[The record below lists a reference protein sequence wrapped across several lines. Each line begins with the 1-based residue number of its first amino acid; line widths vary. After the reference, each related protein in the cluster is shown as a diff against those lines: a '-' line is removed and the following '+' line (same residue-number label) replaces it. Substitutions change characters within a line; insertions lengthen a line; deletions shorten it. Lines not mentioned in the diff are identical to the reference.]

1 MATQSDLLKTRLL
14 EVFQF
19 AKEFFQRHNLRYIGC
34 GGTVLGAIRHKG
46 FIPWDDDIDLYM
58 PRKDYEK
65 LLSLASEFQG
75 TGYELL
81 HWDNQTLTS
90 QSSYSLPTREGQGGS
105 LNSQSSYSLPTREGQ
120 GGSLNSQYYMP
131 FAKIADCRSTIWE
144 FRHLPFLFGVSIDIF
159 PLDEF
164 DEADE
169 VITARQYRSHYY
181 FDKYLNAVSHYSCK
195 DMLQALCKADVHR
208 LGVQVLSKWRSRNPQ
223 KYLQAF
229 RQFEETY
236 KHNGSGPKCVCVTQ
250 WEGRIFQSEW
260 FHDVIEVPFEDTTLI
275 IPRAYDA
282 YLHKLY
288 GDYMQ
293 LPPEEK
299 RVSHPHYFFD
309 IDHRLTLEEL
319 RSRNKH

>member
-1 MATQSDLLKTRLL
+1 MIEEKKQTPPSEARSGDLLKTRLL
-14 EVFQF
+14 EVFQY

-58 PRKDYEK
+58 PRKDYDK

-81 HWDNQTLTS
+81 HWDNQA
-90 QSSYSLPTREGQGGS
+90 
-105 LNSQSSYSLPTREGQ
+105 LNF
-120 GGSLNSQYYMP
+120 QYYMP

-169 VITARQYRSHYY
+169 VITACQYRSHYY
-181 FDKYLNAVSHYSCK
+181 FDKYLNAVSRYSCK

-208 LGVQVLSKWRSRNPQ
+208 LGVQVLSKWRSRCPQ

-236 KHNGSGPKCVCVTQ
+236 KHNGPGPKCVCVTQ

-282 YLHKLY
+282 YLRKLY

-319 RSRNKH
+319 RVCKQSDIV

>member
-1 MATQSDLLKTRLL
+1 MAEPSWQLL
-14 EVFQF
+14 Q
-19 AKEFFQRHNLRYIGC
+19 
-34 GGTVLGAIRHKG
+34 
-46 FIPWDDDIDLYM
+46 
-58 PRKDYEK
+58 
-65 LLSLASEFQG
+65 LAPEFQG

-81 HWDNQTLTS
+81 HWDNLT
-90 QSSYSLPTREGQGGS
+90 
-105 LNSQSSYSLPTREGQ
+105 LNSQLST
-120 GGSLNSQYYMP
+120 LNSQYYMP
-131 FAKIADCRSTIWE
+131 FAKIADCHSTIWE

-181 FDKYLNAVSHYSCK
+181 FDKYLNAVSHYTFA
-195 DMLQALCKADVHR
+195 DMIRSLFAGDVHR
-208 LGVQVLSKWRSRNPQ
+208 LGVQVLSKWRSRNPR

-236 KHNGSGPKCVCVTQ
+236 KHNGPGPKCVCVTQ

-282 YLHKLY
+282 YLRKLY

-299 RVSHPHYFFD
+299 RISHPHYFFD

>member
-1 MATQSDLLKTRLL
+1 MATQSDPLKTRLL

-19 AKEFFQRHNLRYIGC
+19 AKEFFQQHNLRYIGC

-58 PRKDYEK
+58 PRKDYEQ
-65 LLSLASEFQG
+65 LLQLAPEFQG

-81 HWDNQTLTS
+81 HWDNLT
-90 QSSYSLPTREGQGGS
+90 
-105 LNSQSSYSLPTREGQ
+105 LNSQLST
-120 GGSLNSQYYMP
+120 LNSQYYMP
-131 FAKIADCRSTIWE
+131 FAKIADCHSTVWE

-181 FDKYLNAVSHYSCK
+181 FDKYLNAVSRYSCK

-208 LGVQVLSKWRSRNPQ
+208 LGVQVLSKWRSRNPR

-236 KHNGSGPKCVCVTQ
+236 KHNGPGPKCVCVTQ

-282 YLHKLY
+282 YLRKLY

>member
-19 AKEFFQRHNLRYIGC
+19 AKEFFQQHNLRYIGC

-65 LLSLASEFQG
+65 LLSLASELQG

-81 HWDNQTLTS
+81 HWDNQTLT
-90 QSSYSLPTREGQGGS
+90 
-105 LNSQSSYSLPTREGQ
+105 SQSSYSLPTREGQ

-181 FDKYLNAVSHYSCK
+181 FDKYLNAVSHYTFA
-195 DMLQALCKADVHR
+195 DMAKSLFAGDVHR
-208 LGVQVLSKWRSRNPQ
+208 LGVQVLSKWRSRNPR

-236 KHNGSGPKCVCVTQ
+236 KHNGPGPKCVCVTQ

-282 YLHKLY
+282 YLRKLY

-319 RSRNKH
+319 RARNKH

>member
-1 MATQSDLLKTRLL
+1 MATQSDPLKTRLL

-58 PRKDYEK
+58 PRKDYEQ
-65 LLSLASEFQG
+65 LLQLAPEFQG

-81 HWDNQTLTS
+81 HWDNLT
-90 QSSYSLPTREGQGGS
+90 
-105 LNSQSSYSLPTREGQ
+105 LNSQLST
-120 GGSLNSQYYMP
+120 LNSQYYMP

-181 FDKYLNAVSHYSCK
+181 FDKYLNAVSRYSCK

-236 KHNGSGPKCVCVTQ
+236 KHNGPGPKCVCVTQ

>member
-1 MATQSDLLKTRLL
+1 MATQSDPLKTRLL

-58 PRKDYEK
+58 PRKDYEQ
-65 LLSLASEFQG
+65 LLQLAPEFQG

-81 HWDNQTLTS
+81 HWDNLT
-90 QSSYSLPTREGQGGS
+90 
-105 LNSQSSYSLPTREGQ
+105 LNSQLST
-120 GGSLNSQYYMP
+120 LNSQYYMP
-131 FAKIADCRSTIWE
+131 FAKIADCHSTIWE

-181 FDKYLNAVSHYSCK
+181 FDKYLNAVSRYSCK

-208 LGVQVLSKWRSRNPQ
+208 LGVQVLSKWRSRNPR

-236 KHNGSGPKCVCVTQ
+236 KHNGPGPKCVCVTQ

-282 YLHKLY
+282 YLRKLY

-299 RVSHPHYFFD
+299 RISHPHYFFD

-319 RSRNKH
+319 RARNKYYPHTTPNK

>member
-1 MATQSDLLKTRLL
+1 LL

-19 AKEFFQRHNLRYIGC
+19 AKEFFQRHNLRYKGC

-58 PRKDYEK
+58 PRKDYEQ
-65 LLSLASEFQG
+65 LLQLAPEFQG

-81 HWDNQTLTS
+81 HCDNQTLT
-90 QSSYSLPTREGQGGS
+90 
-105 LNSQSSYSLPTREGQ
+105 SQSSYSLPTREGQ

-181 FDKYLNAVSHYSCK
+181 FDKYLNAVSRYSCK

-208 LGVQVLSKWRSRNPQ
+208 LGVQVLSKWRGRNPR

-236 KHNGSGPKCVCVTQ
+236 KHNGPGPKCVCVTQ

-282 YLHKLY
+282 YLRKLY

-309 IDHRLTLEEL
+309 IDHRFTLVEL
-319 RSRNKH
+319 RARNKH

>member
-1 MATQSDLLKTRLL
+1 MATQSDPLKTRLL

-19 AKEFFQRHNLRYIGC
+19 AKEFFQQHNLRYIGC

-46 FIPWDDDIDLYM
+46 FIPWDDDFDLYM
-58 PRKDYEK
+58 PRKDYEQ
-65 LLSLASEFQG
+65 LLQLAPEFQG

-81 HWDNQTLTS
+81 HWDNQTL
-90 QSSYSLPTREGQGGS
+90 
-105 LNSQSSYSLPTREGQ
+105 NSQLST
-120 GGSLNSQYYMP
+120 LNSQYYMP
-131 FAKIADCRSTIWE
+131 FAKIADCHSTIWE

-181 FDKYLNAVSHYSCK
+181 FDKYLNAVSRYSCK

-208 LGVQVLSKWRSRNPQ
+208 LGVQVLSKWRSRNPR

-236 KHNGSGPKCVCVTQ
+236 KHNGPGPKCVCVTQ

-299 RVSHPHYFFD
+299 RISHPHYFFD

-319 RSRNKH
+319 RARNKYYPHTTPNK

>member
-1 MATQSDLLKTRLL
+1 MATQSDPLKTRLL

-19 AKEFFQRHNLRYIGC
+19 AKEFFQQHNLRYIGC

-58 PRKDYEK
+58 PRKDYEQ
-65 LLSLASEFQG
+65 LLQLAPEFQG

-81 HWDNQTLTS
+81 HWDNLT
-90 QSSYSLPTREGQGGS
+90 
-105 LNSQSSYSLPTREGQ
+105 LNSQLST
-120 GGSLNSQYYMP
+120 LNSQYYMP
-131 FAKIADCRSTIWE
+131 FAKIADCHSTIWE

-181 FDKYLNAVSHYSCK
+181 FDKYLNAVSRYSCK

-208 LGVQVLSKWRSRNPQ
+208 LGVQVLSKWRSRNPR

-236 KHNGSGPKCVCVTQ
+236 KHNGPGPKCVCVTQ

-282 YLHKLY
+282 YLRKLY

-309 IDHRLTLEEL
+309 IDHRFTLVEL
-319 RSRNKH
+319 RARNKH

>member
-19 AKEFFQRHNLRYIGC
+19 AKEFFQQHNLRYIGC

-58 PRKDYEK
+58 PRKDYEQ
-65 LLSLASEFQG
+65 LLQLAPEFQG

-81 HWDNQTLTS
+81 HWDNLT
-90 QSSYSLPTREGQGGS
+90 
-105 LNSQSSYSLPTREGQ
+105 LNSQLST
-120 GGSLNSQYYMP
+120 LNSQYYMP

-195 DMLQALCKADVHR
+195 DMLQALCRADVHR
-208 LGVQVLSKWRSRNPQ
+208 LGVQVLSKWRSRNPR

-236 KHNGSGPKCVCVTQ
+236 KHNGPGPKCVCVTQ

-282 YLHKLY
+282 YLRKLY

-299 RVSHPHYFFD
+299 RISHPHYFFD

>member
-1 MATQSDLLKTRLL
+1 MATQSDPLKTRLL

-19 AKEFFQRHNLRYIGC
+19 AKEFFQQHNLRYIGC
-34 GGTVLGAIRHKG
+34 GGTVLGAVRHKG

-58 PRKDYEK
+58 PRKDYEQ
-65 LLSLASEFQG
+65 LLQIAPEFQG

-81 HWDNQTLTS
+81 HWDNLT
-90 QSSYSLPTREGQGGS
+90 
-105 LNSQSSYSLPTREGQ
+105 LNSQLST
-120 GGSLNSQYYMP
+120 LNSQYYMP
-131 FAKIADCRSTIWE
+131 FAKIADCHSTIWE

-181 FDKYLNAVSHYSCK
+181 FDKYLNAVSRYSCK

-208 LGVQVLSKWRSRNPQ
+208 LGVQVLSKWRSRNPR

-236 KHNGSGPKCVCVTQ
+236 KHNGPGPKCVCVTQ

-282 YLHKLY
+282 YLRKLY

-299 RVSHPHYFFD
+299 RISHPHYFFD

>member
-1 MATQSDLLKTRLL
+1 MTTESDLLKTRLL

-19 AKEFFQRHNLRYIGC
+19 AKEFFQQHNLRYIGC

-58 PRKDYEK
+58 PRKDYEQ
-65 LLSLASEFQG
+65 LLNLRDEFQG
-75 TGYELL
+75 SGYELFS
-81 HWDNQTLTS
+81 WETT
-90 QSSYSLPTREGQGGS
+90 PG
-105 LNSQSSYSLPTREGQ
+105 
-120 GGSLNSQYYMP
+120 YYIP
-131 FAKIADCRSTIWE
+131 FAKISDCRSTVWE
-144 FRHLPFLFGVSIDIF
+144 FQHLPFLFGVSIDIF

-181 FDKYLNAVSHYSCK
+181 FDKYLNAVSHYTFA
-195 DMLQALCKADVHR
+195 DMAKSLFVGDVHR

-229 RQFEETY
+229 RQFEESY
-236 KHNGSGPKCVCVTQ
+236 KHNGPGSKCVCVTQ

-275 IPRAYDA
+275 IPRSYDA
-282 YLHKLY
+282 YLRKLY
-288 GDYMQ
+288 ADYMQ

-309 IDHRLTLEEL
+309 INHRLTLEEVL
-319 RSRNKH
+319 FCRSH

>member
-19 AKEFFQRHNLRYIGC
+19 AKEFFQQHNLRYIGC

-58 PRKDYEK
+58 PRKDYEQ
-65 LLSLASEFQG
+65 LLQLAPEFQG

-81 HWDNQTLTS
+81 HWDNLT
-90 QSSYSLPTREGQGGS
+90 
-105 LNSQSSYSLPTREGQ
+105 
-120 GGSLNSQYYMP
+120 LNSQYYMP
-131 FAKIADCRSTIWE
+131 FAKIADCHSTIWE

-181 FDKYLNAVSHYSCK
+181 FDKYLNAVSRYSCK

-208 LGVQVLSKWRSRNPQ
+208 LGVQVLSKWRSRNPR

-236 KHNGSGPKCVCVTQ
+236 KHNGPGPKCVCVTQ

-282 YLHKLY
+282 YLRKLY

-299 RVSHPHYFFD
+299 RISHPHYFFD

>member
-1 MATQSDLLKTRLL
+1 MKEEKKQTPPLEGRSGDLLKNRLL
-14 EVFQF
+14 EVFLF

-58 PRKDYEK
+58 PRKDYEQ
-65 LLSLASEFQG
+65 LLQLAPSFQG

-81 HWDNQTLTS
+81 NWNTQ
-90 QSSYSLPTREGQGGS
+90 QPS
-105 LNSQSSYSLPTREGQ
+105 LNSKQPIVNCQLSII
-120 GGSLNSQYYMP
+120 NSKYYMP

-181 FDKYLNAVSHYSCK
+181 FDKYLNAVSHYTFA
-195 DMLQALCKADVHR
+195 DMAKSLFAGDVHR

-229 RQFEETY
+229 QQFEETY
-236 KHNGSGPKCVCVTQ
+236 KHNGPGPKCVCVTQ

-282 YLHKLY
+282 YLRKLY

-309 IDHRLTLEEL
+309 IDHRLTLEAARVL
-319 RSRNKH
+319 RR

>member
-1 MATQSDLLKTRLL
+1 MTEENKHLSPLEARSGDLLKTRLL

-58 PRKDYEK
+58 PRKDYEQ
-65 LLSLASEFQG
+65 LMQLAPEFQG

-81 HWDNQTLTS
+81 HWDNLT
-90 QSSYSLPTREGQGGS
+90 
-105 LNSQSSYSLPTREGQ
+105 LNSQLST
-120 GGSLNSQYYMP
+120 LNSQYYMP

-169 VITARQYRSHYY
+169 VITACQYRSHYY
-181 FDKYLNAVSHYSCK
+181 FDKYLNAVSRYSCK

-208 LGVQVLSKWRSRNPQ
+208 LGVQVLSKWRSRCPQ

-229 RQFEETY
+229 RQFEESY
-236 KHNGSGPKCVCVTQ
+236 KHNGPGPKCVCVTQ

-299 RVSHPHYFFD
+299 RISHPHYFFD

>member
-1 MATQSDLLKTRLL
+1 MATQSDPLKTRLL

-19 AKEFFQRHNLRYIGC
+19 AKEFFQQHNLRYIGC
-34 GGTVLGAIRHKG
+34 GGTVLGAVRHKG

-58 PRKDYEK
+58 PRKDYEQ
-65 LLSLASEFQG
+65 LLQLAPEFQG

-81 HWDNQTLTS
+81 HWDNLT
-90 QSSYSLPTREGQGGS
+90 
-105 LNSQSSYSLPTREGQ
+105 LNSQLST
-120 GGSLNSQYYMP
+120 LNSQYYMP
-131 FAKIADCRSTIWE
+131 FAKIADCHSTVWE

-181 FDKYLNAVSHYSCK
+181 FDKYLNAVSRYSCK

-208 LGVQVLSKWRSRNPQ
+208 LGVQVLSKWRSRNPR

-236 KHNGSGPKCVCVTQ
+236 KHNGPGPKCVCVTQ

-282 YLHKLY
+282 YLRKLY

-299 RVSHPHYFFD
+299 RISHPHYFFD

>member
-1 MATQSDLLKTRLL
+1 MTEENKHLSPLEARSGDLLKTRLL

-58 PRKDYEK
+58 PRKDYDK

-81 HWDNQTLTS
+81 HWDNQA
-90 QSSYSLPTREGQGGS
+90 
-105 LNSQSSYSLPTREGQ
+105 LNF
-120 GGSLNSQYYMP
+120 QYYMP

-169 VITARQYRSHYY
+169 VITACQYRSHYY
-181 FDKYLNAVSHYSCK
+181 FDKYLNAVSRYSCK

-208 LGVQVLSKWRSRNPQ
+208 LGVQVLSKWRSRCPQ

-299 RVSHPHYFFD
+299 RISHPHYFFD

>member
-1 MATQSDLLKTRLL
+1 
-14 EVFQF
+14 
-19 AKEFFQRHNLRYIGC
+19 
-34 GGTVLGAIRHKG
+34 
-46 FIPWDDDIDLYM
+46 
-58 PRKDYEK
+58 
-65 LLSLASEFQG
+65 
-75 TGYELL
+75 
-81 HWDNQTLTS
+81 
-90 QSSYSLPTREGQGGS
+90 
-105 LNSQSSYSLPTREGQ
+105 
-120 GGSLNSQYYMP
+120 MP

-181 FDKYLNAVSHYSCK
+181 FDKYLNAVSHYTFA
-195 DMLQALCKADVHR
+195 DMAKSLFAGDVHR

-229 RQFEETY
+229 QQFEETY
-236 KHNGSGPKCVCVTQ
+236 KHNGPGPKCVCVTQ

-282 YLHKLY
+282 YLRKLY

-299 RVSHPHYFFD
+299 RISHPHYFFD

-319 RSRNKH
+319 RARNKYYPHTTPNK

>member
-1 MATQSDLLKTRLL
+1 MTEENKHLSPLEARSGDLLKTRLL

-19 AKEFFQRHNLRYIGC
+19 AKEFFQQHNLRYIGC

-58 PRKDYEK
+58 PRKDYEQ
-65 LLSLASEFQG
+65 LLQLAPEFQG

-81 HWDNQTLTS
+81 HWDNLT
-90 QSSYSLPTREGQGGS
+90 
-105 LNSQSSYSLPTREGQ
+105 LNSQLST
-120 GGSLNSQYYMP
+120 LNSQYYMP
-131 FAKIADCRSTIWE
+131 FAKIADCHSTIWE

-181 FDKYLNAVSHYSCK
+181 FDKYLNAVSRYSCK

-208 LGVQVLSKWRSRNPQ
+208 LGVQVLSKWRSRNPR

-236 KHNGSGPKCVCVTQ
+236 KHNGPGPKCVCVTQ

-282 YLHKLY
+282 YLRKLY

-299 RVSHPHYFFD
+299 RISHPHYFFD

>member
-1 MATQSDLLKTRLL
+1 MATQLDLLKTRLL

-19 AKEFFQRHNLRYIGC
+19 AKEFFQQHNLRYIGC

-58 PRKDYEK
+58 PRKDYEQ
-65 LLSLASEFQG
+65 LLQLAPEFQG

-81 HWDNQTLTS
+81 HWDNLT
-90 QSSYSLPTREGQGGS
+90 
-105 LNSQSSYSLPTREGQ
+105 
-120 GGSLNSQYYMP
+120 LNSQYYMP
-131 FAKIADCRSTIWE
+131 FAKIADCHSTIWE

-181 FDKYLNAVSHYSCK
+181 FDKYLNAVSRYSCK

-208 LGVQVLSKWRSRNPQ
+208 LGVQVLSKWRSRNPR

-236 KHNGSGPKCVCVTQ
+236 KHNGPGPKCVCVTQ

-282 YLHKLY
+282 YLRKLY

-299 RVSHPHYFFD
+299 RISHPHYFFD

-319 RSRNKH
+319 RGRNKH

>member
-1 MATQSDLLKTRLL
+1 MTEENKHLSPLEARSGDLLKTRLL

-58 PRKDYEK
+58 PRKDYDK

-81 HWDNQTLTS
+81 HWDNQA
-90 QSSYSLPTREGQGGS
+90 
-105 LNSQSSYSLPTREGQ
+105 LNF
-120 GGSLNSQYYMP
+120 QYYMP

-169 VITARQYRSHYY
+169 VITACQYRSHYY
-181 FDKYLNAVSHYSCK
+181 FDKYLNAVSRYSCK

-208 LGVQVLSKWRSRNPQ
+208 LGVQVLSKWRSRCPQ

-236 KHNGSGPKCVCVTQ
+236 KHNGPGPKCVCVTQ

-299 RVSHPHYFFD
+299 RISHPHYFFD

>member
-19 AKEFFQRHNLRYIGC
+19 AKEFFQQHNLRYIGC

-58 PRKDYEK
+58 PRKDYEQ
-65 LLSLASEFQG
+65 LLQLAPEFQG

-81 HWDNQTLTS
+81 HWDNLT
-90 QSSYSLPTREGQGGS
+90 
-105 LNSQSSYSLPTREGQ
+105 LNSQLST
-120 GGSLNSQYYMP
+120 LNSQYYMP
-131 FAKIADCRSTIWE
+131 FAKIADCHSTIWE

-208 LGVQVLSKWRSRNPQ
+208 LGVQVLSKWRSRNPR

-236 KHNGSGPKCVCVTQ
+236 KHNGPGPKCVCVTQ

-282 YLHKLY
+282 YLRKLY

-299 RVSHPHYFFD
+299 RISHPHYFFD

-319 RSRNKH
+319 RGRNKH

>member
-19 AKEFFQRHNLRYIGC
+19 AKEFFHRHNLRYIGC

-58 PRKDYEK
+58 PRKDYEQ
-65 LLSLASEFQG
+65 LLQLAPEFQG

-105 LNSQSSYSLPTREGQ
+105 LT
-120 GGSLNSQYYMP
+120 SQYYMP

-181 FDKYLNAVSHYSCK
+181 FDKYLNAVSHYTFV
-195 DMLQALCKADVHR
+195 DMAKSLFAGDVHR

-236 KHNGSGPKCVCVTQ
+236 KHNGPGPKCVCVTQ

-282 YLHKLY
+282 YLRKLY

-319 RSRNKH
+319 RGRNKH

>member
-19 AKEFFQRHNLRYIGC
+19 AKEFFQQHNLRYIGC

-58 PRKDYEK
+58 PRKDYEQ
-65 LLSLASEFQG
+65 LLQLAPEFQG

-105 LNSQSSYSLPTREGQ
+105 LNSQ
-120 GGSLNSQYYMP
+120 YYMP
-131 FAKIADCRSTIWE
+131 FAKIADCHSTIWE
-144 FRHLPFLFGVSIDIF
+144 FRHLPFLFGISIDIF

-181 FDKYLNAVSHYSCK
+181 FDKYLNAVSRYSCK

-208 LGVQVLSKWRSRNPQ
+208 LGVQVLSKWRSSNPR

-236 KHNGSGPKCVCVTQ
+236 KHNGPGPKCVCVTQ

-282 YLHKLY
+282 YLRKLY

-309 IDHRLTLEEL
+309 IDHRFTLVDL
-319 RSRNKH
+319 RARNKH